1 MGQIVKEGRHTDR
14 PVRSWTKKVEIVQ
27 NEGKEDGRE
36 VKRNGAQTQV
46 QGGKRE
52 QDWRAGVRYS
62 LSSRKAGTSREP
74 SSSCF
79 IPNIFTQCWFS
90 VCFVLS

>member
-36 VKRNGAQTQV
+36 VKKNGAQIQSA
-46 QGGKRE
+46 GRKE
-52 QDWRAGVRYS
+52 RAG
-62 LSSRKAGTSREP
+62 L
-74 SSSCF
+74 
-79 IPNIFTQCWFS
+79 
-90 VCFVLS
+90 

>member
-36 VKRNGAQTQV
+36 VKRNGAQTQSA
-46 QGGKRE
+46 GRKE
-52 QDWRAGVRYS
+52 RAG
-62 LSSRKAGTSREP
+62 LESRCKVQPE
-74 SSSCF
+74 
-79 IPNIFTQCWFS
+79 
-90 VCFVLS
+90 L

>member
-36 VKRNGAQTQV
+36 VKKNGAQTQSA
-46 QGGKRE
+46 GRKE
-52 QDWRAGVRYS
+52 RAG
-62 LSSRKAGTSREP
+62 L
-74 SSSCF
+74 
-79 IPNIFTQCWFS
+79 
-90 VCFVLS
+90 